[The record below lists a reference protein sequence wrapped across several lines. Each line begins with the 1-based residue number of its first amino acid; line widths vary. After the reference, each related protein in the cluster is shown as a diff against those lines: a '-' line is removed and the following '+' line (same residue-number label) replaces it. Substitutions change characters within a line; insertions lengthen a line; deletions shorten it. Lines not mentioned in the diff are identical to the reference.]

1 MLPLSPFG
9 TNKKKCNVANIK
21 VSLQSFLQWL
31 IIYTFIQT
39 NDLFAHFHTNKTVM
53 NLYIWIDTNC
63 PRNKHSL
70 KWKSTDSRWRETSD
84 HAHTLINFVNLKT
97 EKIWRCSAI
106 NTYKMFLLKIIF
118 YTFYTQK
125 VHVNG
130 KKKNNA
136 VAHHER
142 KKTHLM
148 RKISVTFCSVLF

>member
-1 MLPLSPFG
+1 MIYLPISIP
-9 TNKKKCNVANIK
+9 IK
-21 VSLQSFLQWL
+21 L
-31 IIYTFIQT
+31 
-39 NDLFAHFHTNKTVM
+39 M

-130 KKKNNA
+130 KKKQQCSGTSRKEKNA
-136 VAHHER
+136 FNEKNFSHILFRFILKLASIIKIIWNVSSYLSEHAR
-142 KKTHLM
+142 K
-148 RKISVTFCSVLF
+148 SALFVKYSKL